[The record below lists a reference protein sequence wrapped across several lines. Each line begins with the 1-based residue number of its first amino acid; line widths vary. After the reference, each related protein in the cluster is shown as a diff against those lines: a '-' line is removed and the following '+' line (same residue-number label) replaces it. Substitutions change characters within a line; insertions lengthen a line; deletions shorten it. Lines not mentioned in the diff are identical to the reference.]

1 MGTASGTYRSQFQAL
16 GTTAVVA
23 VTRPHRLSAATTL
36 VAAELA
42 AVDRAYSRF
51 RPDSELM
58 GLCGRAGHTM
68 PVSPLLAAALAAA
81 LHAAES
87 TGGLVDPTVGAAVS
101 ALGYDRDFAS
111 ADRVAPRTAR

>member
-1 MGTASGTYRSQFQAL
+1 MGTGSGTYRSQFGAL

-23 VTRPHRLSAATTL
+23 VTDPNRLSAAIGV

-58 GLCGRAGHTM
+58 RLCGRGGRTM
-68 PVSPLLAAALAAA
+68 PVTTLLAAALATA
-81 LHAAES
+81 LHAASPREAWS
-87 TGGLVDPTVGAAVS
+87 TRPS
-101 ALGYDRDFAS
+101 ARPSRRWDT
-111 ADRVAPRTAR
+111 TATSRR